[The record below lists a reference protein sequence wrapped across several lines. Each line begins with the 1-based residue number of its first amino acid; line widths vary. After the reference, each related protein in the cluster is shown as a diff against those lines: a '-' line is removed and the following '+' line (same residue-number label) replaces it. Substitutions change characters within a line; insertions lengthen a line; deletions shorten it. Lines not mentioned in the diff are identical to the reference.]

1 MNCIKVGSYATLLE
15 DALGR
20 LVTNQEANMD
30 QFGQCENDEVNDRLN
45 EELKILDIDESLR
58 DYITYTDIGFCS
70 NHSTLPVFQDS
81 IISENIFSLNNK

>member
-1 MNCIKVGSYATLLE
+1 
-15 DALGR
+15 
-20 LVTNQEANMD
+20 MD
-30 QFGQCENDEVNDRLN
+30 QFGQCENDEVNDRLS

-81 IISENIFSLNNK
+81 IISENIFSLNTK